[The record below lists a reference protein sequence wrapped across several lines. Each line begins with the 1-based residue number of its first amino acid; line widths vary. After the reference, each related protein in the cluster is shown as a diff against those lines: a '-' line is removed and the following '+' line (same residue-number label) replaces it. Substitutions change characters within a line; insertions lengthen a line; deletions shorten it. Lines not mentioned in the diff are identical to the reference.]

1 MRNPL
6 ESQEQQPLPRRVEQR
21 DTVELSEMK
30 DRLTSI
36 IKQVSG
42 KKEVVVDTELSP
54 EDVMGS
60 LYLRQ
65 DPAQIWFAQE
75 LKDPKTGKQIFRV
88 HIPKRIF
95 ETHEDVAKGS
105 AAHEAGHVAITRT
118 DFIPDEIAQ
127 ELGFHHQYL
136 AVEELPTDQVV
147 RDRYAGG
154 GRWVDKMREDLAT
167 QGETMEEARGQIG
180 YLPKSIQLNNLFV
193 FGQHFKNIF
202 GRLPERYDPNV
213 VDLYEKLRAPLE
225 TIENTLPSDEATEE
239 EVIEKAKE
247 RYRANYKKIWPEV
260 KKLVEQDLE
269 MEKLRQML
277 QEAMQEQQKEEQRGE
292 EGEQEGQES
301 QGQEDAEG
309 TAGKPKPGKGEK
321 SMEEQI
327 RDAMKSLGENFQKE
341 LEQALKDFAE
351 EQKKREQEKKEKE
364 KAQEGKSDKT
374 EDGDESGQEQQEKDG
389 AGETAKPEGAESGQE
404 TEEGGTEEEVPM
416 KKPGEEKSGG
426 NPIPMDKLSE
436 KMIEALEKAY
446 DKLPEELKKALEEK
460 ARKVLE
466 ELEDK
471 FVKELSPGLTK
482 EGGETHEEFQERL
495 EDEEQKL
502 EAKKEKV
509 KAHQQATEE
518 LKDIERRQAA
528 LATTREVYDKF
539 YAGLREQD
547 EKLYRELEEVF
558 TPNVK
563 RTIKLKSAGSKIN
576 LPAVFR
582 WEASRKAGAGQVDSK
597 IFETVHL
604 PEKKDYVFTLLNDL
618 SGSMSESNKSI
629 EDFKAKIL
637 LAEVLSRLGIK
648 NEILGF
654 QDTVI
659 TFKKFDEEL
668 NDDIRKKMSG
678 MLLEVEGLNPG
689 GHNRAGHNNDGPCLL
704 EASKGLEAQPGKEK
718 FLIVISDGYPTGP
731 HNYQTGKGPDEIL
744 TESVNTVLKNT
755 NHKLIALG
763 LGEDTEHVTDF
774 YPTAFPNISAEHL
787 AEIMGD
793 LLKDMILN
801 PQKYSFK
808 QE

>member
-1 MRNPL
+1 MKESIEDKNP
-6 ESQEQQPLPRRVEQR
+6 EIIKRPEKR
-21 DTVELSEMK
+21 DKIELSEMK
-30 DRLTSI
+30 DRLASI
-36 IKQVSG
+36 IKQISG
-42 KKEVVVDTELSP
+42 KKEVVVDSELSP
-54 EDVMGS
+54 EDIMAS

-65 DPAQIWFAQE
+65 DPAKIWFAQE

-95 ETHEDVAKGS
+95 EIHEDVAKGS

-118 DFIPDEIAQ
+118 DFIPDEVAQ

-136 AVEELPTDQVV
+136 AAEELPTDQVV

-154 GRWVDKMREDLAT
+154 GRWVDTMRRALAT
-167 QGETMEEARGQIG
+167 QGKTEHETKEELG
-180 YLPKSIQLNNLFV
+180 YLPKSVQLNNLFV
-193 FGQHFKNIF
+193 FGQHFKDIF
-202 GRLPERYDPNV
+202 GSIPVKYDQRV
-213 VDLYEKLRAPLE
+213 IDLYEKLRVYLE
-225 TIENTLPSDEATEE
+225 TIEHTLPNEEASEE
-239 EVIEKAKE
+239 DVVEKAKE
-247 RYRANYKKIWPEV
+247 RYKTNYKKIWPEV

-269 MEKLRQML
+269 TEKLRQML
-277 QEAMQEQQKEEQRGE
+277 QQAMQEQEQQEQQGE
-292 EGEQEGQES
+292 AEQEGQES
-301 QGQEDAEG
+301 QGQEGAEG
-309 TAGKPKPGKGEK
+309 TAGKPKPDKGEK
-321 SMEEQI
+321 SMDEQI
-327 RDAMKSLGENFQKE
+327 KEAIKSLGENFKKE

-351 EQKKREQEKKEKE
+351 EQKKREQEKREKKETQKR
-364 KAQEGKSDKT
+364 KSDKS
-374 EDGDESGQEQQEKDG
+374 EDGKESGQEQQEKEG
-389 AGETAKPEGAESGQE
+389 AGETAKPEGVEPQDEGQE
-404 TEEGGTEEEVPM
+404 GDTEEEVPM
-416 KKPGEEKSGG
+416 KKPGDKKPGEQ
-426 NPIPMDKLSE
+426 PIPMDKLGE
-436 KMIEALEKAY
+436 KMMEALQKAY

-466 ELEDK
+466 ELEDE
-471 FVKELSPGLTK
+471 FVKELSPELTK

-495 EDEEQKL
+495 EEEEQKL
-502 EAKKEKV
+502 EAKKEKI

-528 LATTREVYDKF
+528 LAATREVYDKF

-563 RTIKLKSAGSKIN
+563 KTVKLKSAGSKIN

-637 LAEVLSRLGIK
+637 LAEVLNRLGVK

-668 NDDIRKKMSG
+668 DDDIRKKMSG
-678 MLLEVEGLNPG
+678 MLLEVEGMNPG
-689 GHNRAGHNNDGPCLL
+689 GHNRAGVNYDAPCLL

-718 FLIVISDGYPTGP
+718 FLVVISDGLPTGP
-731 HNYQTGKGPDEIL
+731 YDRMTGKMPDEYLKEAVDKI
-744 TESVNTVLKNT
+744 LKNT

-801 PQKYSFK
+801 PEKYSFK
-808 QE
+808 KD

>member
-1 MRNPL
+1 MKESIEDKNP
-6 ESQEQQPLPRRVEQR
+6 EIIKRPEKR
-21 DTVELSEMK
+21 DKIELSEMK

-42 KKEVVVDTELSP
+42 KKEVVVDSELSP
-54 EDVMGS
+54 EDIMAS

-65 DPAQIWFAQE
+65 DPAKIWFAQE

-95 ETHEDVAKGS
+95 EIHEDVAKGS

-118 DFIPDEIAQ
+118 DFIPDEVAQ

-136 AVEELPTDQVV
+136 ATEELSTDQVV

-154 GRWVDKMREDLAT
+154 GRWVDTMRRALAT
-167 QGETMEEARGQIG
+167 QGKTEHETKEELG

-193 FGQHFKNIF
+193 FGQHFKDIF
-202 GRLPERYDPNV
+202 GSIPIKYDQRV
-213 VDLYEKLRAPLE
+213 IDLYEKLRVHLE
-225 TIENTLPSDEATEE
+225 TIENTLPNEGASEE
-239 EVIEKAKE
+239 DVVGKAKE
-247 RYRANYKKIWPEV
+247 RYKTNYKKIWPEV

-269 MEKLRQML
+269 TEKLRQML
-277 QEAMQEQQKEEQRGE
+277 QQAMQEQQQQEQQGE
-292 EGEQEGQES
+292 DDQEGQES
-301 QGQEDAEG
+301 QGQEGAEG
-309 TAGKPKPGKGEK
+309 TPGKPKPDKGEK
-321 SMEEQI
+321 SMDEQI
-327 RDAMKSLGENFQKE
+327 KDAMKSLGENFQKE

-351 EQKKREQEKKEKE
+351 EQKKREQEKRENE
-364 KAQEGKSDKT
+364 ETQEGKSDKS
-374 EDGDESGQEQQEKDG
+374 EDGKESGQEQQEKEG
-389 AGETAKPEGAESGQE
+389 AGETAKPEGVEPQDEGQE
-404 TEEGGTEEEVPM
+404 GDTEEEVPM
-416 KKPGEEKSGG
+416 KKPGDKKPGEQ
-426 NPIPMDKLSE
+426 PIPMDKLGE
-436 KMIEALEKAY
+436 KMMEALQKAY

-471 FVKELSPGLTK
+471 FVKELSPELTK

-495 EDEEQKL
+495 EEEEQKL
-502 EAKKEKV
+502 EAKKEKI
-509 KAHQQATEE
+509 KAHQQAAEE
-518 LKDIERRQAA
+518 LKEIERRQAA
-528 LATTREVYDKF
+528 IARTKEVYDKF

-558 TPNVK
+558 TPNIKKTV
-563 RTIKLKSAGSKIN
+563 KLKSAGSKIN

-582 WEASRKAGAGQVDSK
+582 WEASRKAGAGQVNSK

-618 SGSMSESNKSI
+618 SGSMATSNKSI

-637 LAEVLSRLGIK
+637 LTEVLNRLGVK

-654 QDTVI
+654 QNRVI

-668 NDDIRKKMSG
+668 TDDIRKKMSG
-678 MLLEVEGLNPG
+678 MLLEVEGINPG
-689 GHNRAGHNNDGPCLL
+689 GYNQPGDNHDGPCLL

-718 FLIVISDGYPTGP
+718 FLIVISDGQPTGP
-731 HNYQTGKGPDEIL
+731 RDRRANKGPDEYLKEAVETI
-744 TESVNTVLKNT
+744 LKNT

-763 LGEDTEHVTDF
+763 LGEDTEYVKDF

-787 AEIMGD
+787 SEIMGD
-793 LLKDMILN
+793 LLKDMIIN
-801 PQKYSFK
+801 PEKYSFK
-808 QE
+808 KD

>member
-1 MRNPL
+1 MEKPKEINQI
-6 ESQEQQPLPRRVEQR
+6 EKK
-21 DTVELSEMK
+21 DFSEMK

-54 EDVMGS
+54 EDIMAS

-65 DPAQIWFAQE
+65 DPEKIWFAQE
-75 LKDPKTGKQIFRV
+75 LKDPKSGKQIFHV
-88 HIPKRIF
+88 HIPKKIF
-95 ETHEDVAKGS
+95 EIHEDVAKGS

-118 DFIPDEIAQ
+118 DFIPDEVAQ

-154 GRWVDKMREDLAT
+154 GRWVDTMRSALAT
-167 QGETMEEARGQIG
+167 QGKIEHETKEELG
-180 YLPKSIQLNNLFV
+180 YLPKSVQLNNLFV
-193 FGQHFKNIF
+193 FGQYFKDIF
-202 GRLPERYDPNV
+202 GSIPIKYDQRV
-213 VDLYEKLRAPLE
+213 IDLYEKLRIHLE
-225 TIENTLPSDEATEE
+225 TIENTLPNEGASEE
-239 EVIEKAKE
+239 DVVEKAKE
-247 RYRANYKKIWPEV
+247 RYRTNYKKIWPEV

-269 MEKLRQML
+269 TEKLRQML
-277 QEAMQEQQKEEQRGE
+277 QQAMQEQQQQEQRG

-301 QGQEDAEG
+301 QGQEGAEG
-309 TAGKPKPGKGEK
+309 TSGKPKPDKGEK
-321 SMEEQI
+321 SMEQQI
-327 RDAMKSLGENFQKE
+327 KDAMKSLGENFQKE
-341 LEQALKDFAE
+341 LEQALKEFAE
-351 EQKKREQEKKEKE
+351 EQKKREQEKREKE
-364 KAQEGKSDKT
+364 EAQKGKSDKS
-374 EDGDESGQEQQEKDG
+374 ESGEESGQEQQEKEG
-389 AGETAKPEGAESGQE
+389 AGEPAKPEGVEPQDEGQE
-404 TEEGGTEEEVPM
+404 GDTEEVPM
-416 KKPGEEKSGG
+416 KKPGDKKPGEQ
-426 NPIPMDKLSE
+426 PIPMDKLGQ
-436 KMIEALEKAY
+436 KMMEALQKAY

-471 FVKELSPGLTK
+471 FVKELSPELTK

-495 EDEEQKL
+495 EEEEQKL

-518 LKDIERRQAA
+518 LKDIERHQAV
-528 LATTREVYDKF
+528 LANTREVYDKF
-539 YAGLREQD
+539 YANLREQD

-558 TPNVK
+558 TPNIKKTV
-563 RTIKLKSAGSKIN
+563 KLKSAGSKIN

-582 WEASRKAGAGQVDSK
+582 WEASRKAGGGQIDNK

-618 SGSMSESNKSI
+618 SGSMSKSNKSV

-637 LAEVLSRLGIK
+637 LAEVLNRLGVK

-678 MLLEVEGLNPG
+678 MLLEVENINPG
-689 GHNRAGHNNDGPCLL
+689 GHNRAGVNYDAPCLL
-704 EASKGLEAQPGKEK
+704 EASKWLETQPGKEK
-718 FLIVISDGYPTGP
+718 FLIVISDGQPTGP
-731 HNYQTGKGPDEIL
+731 RNWRENKGPDEYLKEAVETI
-744 TESVNTVLKNT
+744 LKNT
-755 NHKLIALG
+755 DHKLIALG
-763 LGEDTEHVTDF
+763 LGEDTEYVKDF
-774 YPTAFPNISAEHL
+774 YPTAFPNITAEHL

-801 PQKYSFK
+801 PEKYSFK
-808 QE
+808 QD